1 MKTLRYRVGSHDFRI
16 TLREKD
22 GSVVSVTTD
31 GQPHRPP
38 VDAMPRYAAAACLAL
53 LQYEVE
59 EVHDDEQTGITI
71 TYNGGSWSDPAEMF
85 NKLNN

>member
-16 TLREKD
+16 TLRETD

-38 VDAMPRYAAAACLAL
+38 QDAMPRYAAAISLAL

-59 EVHDDEQTGITI
+59 EVHDDEPQAITI
-71 TYNGGSWSDPAEMF
+71 THNGGTWNTPAEMF
-85 NKLNN
+85 NSL